1 MKARRASREIALLT
15 LFQLEKQGTLDLERV
30 LSSKDVWD
38 RMVLAAIRALIQN
51 AKQVVQDEA
60 TVISEFGQYIADVEM
75 DHKDN
80 ENIPLEAPLH
90 SVKLPTSQGM
100 LKRVDKVLGSAEKVL
115 EAMRFTELYALANLD
130 DVRNHAIALVEAVQ
144 QNIESIDKDIEKYS
158 EGWAINRLM
167 KMDRALLRLTLA
179 EMRFIGSVD
188 VSISID
194 EAVALAKD
202 YSEDE
207 NYKFINGV
215 LGRIAKDA
223 GLAEDAVPQLTA

>member
-1 MKARRASREIALLT
+1 MKARHASREIALLT
-15 LFQLEKQGTLDLERV
+15 LFQLEKQGTLDLERM
-30 LSSKDVWD
+30 LSSKDVWNQL
-38 RMVLAAIRALIQN
+38 VLAAIRALIQN

-60 TVISEFGQYIADVEM
+60 TTISEFGQYIVDVEM

-80 ENIPLEAPLH
+80 EELPLEAPLH
-90 SVKLPTSQGM
+90 SVTLPTSQSM
-100 LKRVDKVLGSAEKVL
+100 LKRVDKLLGGAEKVL
-115 EAMRFTELYALANLD
+115 EAMRFTELYALSNLD
-130 DVRNHAIALVEAVQ
+130 DVKNHAIALVESVQ
-144 QNIESIDKDIEKYS
+144 QNIDAIDQEIETYS

-179 EMRFIGSVD
+179 EMRYIGSVD

-223 GLAEDAVPQLTA
+223 GLAEDAIPQLMA